1 MENAS
6 NEGPTERKIDKRK
19 EKLVRLPDGT
29 QITVFSRFKVAQ
41 ALGRTVRTIRSWDK
55 KKILPEP
62 IFKLRDGRRW
72 YSAQEIRIFKMLLEQ
87 EGLNRIGADGQIKK
101 SGKPIEKTLFKK
113 RAALEVRRL
122 KKEVKD
128 GKTAALAS
136 PV

>member
-6 NEGPTERKIDKRK
+6 NEGQTQTKIDKRK
-19 EKLVRLPDGT
+19 EKLVRLPNGT

-41 ALGRTVRTIRSWDK
+41 ALNRTVRTIRTWDK
-55 KKILPEP
+55 SGILPEP

-87 EGLNRIGADGQIKK
+87 EGLNRPGADGRIRK
-101 SGKPIEKTLFKK
+101 SGKPIEKTNFKR
-113 RAALEVRRL
+113 RAALEVKRL

-136 PV
+136 PI

>member
-6 NEGPTERKIDKRK
+6 HGDPTESKIDKRK

-29 QITVFSRFKVAQ
+29 QIKVFSRFMVAQ
-41 ALGRTVRTIRSWDK
+41 ALGRTVRTIRAWDK
-55 KKILPEP
+55 NGILPEP

-87 EGLNRIGADGQIKK
+87 EGLNRLGADGRMKK
-101 SGKPIEKTLFKK
+101 AGKPIAQTNFKR
-113 RAALEVRRL
+113 RAALEVKRL

-136 PV
+136 PI